1 MRRFS
6 ITRINRFIHQVMLP
20 VTLVAFMSACHKW
33 STVQE
38 DPRDFVVQND
48 VRRVRVD
55 RGSGGEFELTD
66 PVVRGDTLVGSLRNG
81 VEVAIPIADV
91 RELDYRTFDGVGTGI
106 LIGSVV
112 IVGLAIVAVGM
123 LAAWE
128 GPFSGCCN

>member
-6 ITRINRFIHQVMLP
+6 ISRLIHQVMLP

-48 VRRVRVD
+48 VHRVRVD
-55 RGSGGEFELTD
+55 RGSGGVIELAD
-66 PVVRGDTLVGSLRNG
+66 PVVRGDSLVGSLRNG
-81 VEVAIPIADV
+81 VQVAIPIADV
-91 RELDYRTFDGVGTGI
+91 HQLDYRTFDGLGTGI
-106 LIGSVV
+106 LIGSGV

-123 LAAWE
+123 LAAWD
-128 GPFSGCCN
+128 CCL